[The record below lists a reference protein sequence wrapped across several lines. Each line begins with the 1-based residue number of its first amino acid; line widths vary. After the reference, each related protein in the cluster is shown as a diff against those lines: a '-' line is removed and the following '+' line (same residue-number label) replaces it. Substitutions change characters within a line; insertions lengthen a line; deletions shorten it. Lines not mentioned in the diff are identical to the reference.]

1 VANLT
6 KIQSAQIKLIL
17 FSLMKDPVRKEGK
30 FVAFVSPSD
39 NNNEF
44 FKKDLYQLPDSI
56 ILASSE

>member
-1 VANLT
+1 
-6 KIQSAQIKLIL
+6 
-17 FSLMKDPVRKEGK
+17 MKDPVRKEGK